1 MKSTITILISL
12 LLLSPAIALGQTV
25 IGSVVAPASY
35 SLLELSTKTIKGGIR
50 MPQLTT
56 VERDKLTTPTFVSDV
71 GAKGLI
77 IYNTDTKAIEF
88 WNGSKWSLMVD
99 QDNMNASVSDV
110 IDGLGIPRPA
120 VFQLEKDQKDFLSS
134 ATDGVTNEIP
144 MSQIVNNITNSISFN
159 QATNTITFQPGTY
172 TVTFAYEGLHNATA
186 CTISSYFID
195 FPTNDSTRRRRIH
208 TTASHKQGDMASH
221 GGTITYTTKLTKS
234 VNWIPRLGRGQS
246 GNCYGAGLSLAA
258 YVTQLS
264 ILKN

>member
-1 MKSTITILISL
+1 MKSTITFLISL
-12 LLLSPAIALGQTV
+12 LLLSPAIVSGQTV
-25 IGSVVAPASY
+25 IGSVATPASY

-56 VERDKLTTPTFVSDV
+56 EEREKLTTSAFVSDA

-77 IYNTDTKAIEF
+77 VYNTDTKAIEF
-88 WNGSKWSLMVD
+88 WNGNKWSLMVD
-99 QDNMNASVSDV
+99 QDNMNTSISDV
-110 IDGLGIPRPA
+110 IDGLGIPRSA

-144 MSQIVNNITNSISFN
+144 LSQVVNSIANSISFN

-195 FPTNDSTRRRRIH
+195 FPTDSARRRIH
-208 TTASHKQGDMASH
+208 TTASHKQGTSASH
-221 GGTITYTTKLTKS
+221 GGTVTYTTKLTK
-234 VNWIPRLGRGQS
+234 NIDWIPKLGRGQS
-246 GNCYGAGLSLAA
+246 GNCYGEGMSLAA